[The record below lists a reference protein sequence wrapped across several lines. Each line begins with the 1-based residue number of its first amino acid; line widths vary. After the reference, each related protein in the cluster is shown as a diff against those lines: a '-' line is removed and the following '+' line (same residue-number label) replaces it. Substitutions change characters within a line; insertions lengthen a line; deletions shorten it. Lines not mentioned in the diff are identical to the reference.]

1 MVAPVKKAAAP
12 TVKEEVKKTTP
23 KQMVEAAKKGAVA
36 APVQKP
42 VQKPVAKPAPKPVAK
57 AEVQEVEG
65 DGVVQENAA
74 DLKPKKASPF
84 KVSANSARQ
93 ISIRVLEA
101 MEGPTELSELVAQF
115 MTERDD
121 IPEAKVRQHIVLT
134 RSWLI
139 KEKQKEIHDITGVRT
154 GGGRGGKKLTD
165 EEKAARK
172 AAKKAAKK
180 GGDEGVTAEEEE
192 EEVINTPVEEV
203 QAEEA

>member
-42 VQKPVAKPAPKPVAK
+42 VAKTAPKPVAK
-57 AEVQEVEG
+57 AEVQEVED

-115 MTERDD
+115 MAERDD

-139 KEKQKEIHDITGVRT
+139 KEKQKEIHGITGVRT

-165 EEKAARK
+165 EEKAVRK

-180 GGDEGVTAEEEE
+180 GGDDGVTSE
-192 EEVINTPVEEV
+192 EEVIDTPVEEV
-203 QAEEA
+203 LAEEA

>member
-42 VQKPVAKPAPKPVAK
+42 VAKPAPKPVAK
-57 AEVQEVEG
+57 AEVQEVED

-84 KVSANSARQ
+84 NVSANSARQ

-115 MTERDD
+115 MAERDD

-180 GGDEGVTAEEEE
+180 GGDDGVTAEEE
-192 EEVINTPVEEV
+192 VLDTPVEEV